1 MIVRNILKRKGPEV
15 ITVFAEKTVRE
26 AVDILVRNNIGALLV
41 LNQEGKI
48 VGIISERDVLR
59 LTHKD
64 PAGLDTTRIEEIM
77 TTDVIIGGLDDGVAE
92 AERVMTQNHIRH
104 LPIIDR
110 KRLVGMVSI
119 GDLVKAQMSEHAVE
133 NRHLRDFIDGKY
145 PA

>member
-26 AVDILVRNNIGALLV
+26 AVDTLVRNNIGALLV
-41 LNQEGKI
+41 LNQQGKI
-48 VGIISERDVLR
+48 VGIMSERDVLR
-59 LTHKD
+59 MVDKD
-64 PAGLDTTRIEEIM
+64 PAAIDTTTVKEIM
-77 TTDVIIGGLDDGVAE
+77 TSDVIIGGLDDGVAE
-92 AERVMTQNHIRH
+92 AERIMTDNHIRH
-104 LPIIDR
+104 LPIIDN